1 MGIRRHFAVVALTTM
16 AVAGMS
22 WWRAIEAAPAAPP
35 PVAPESLTET
45 GLYETGRVGVIDGRN
60 RPFSPQYPLWTD
72 GATKRRWIRLP
83 EGARIDTTDVNDW
96 EIPVG
101 TKVWKEFAFGGRKV
115 ETRFIWRT
123 GDSAWVFASYAWNP
137 EGTEARLAPADGA
150 PRVAEVAPNRF
161 HSIPAVDQCR
171 ACHGS
176 DRPQL
181 LGVNALQLS
190 DDRDPNAPHA
200 EALEPGMLTLRSL
213 VAEGLLT
220 PDRSALAADPPRI
233 AARTPDERALLGYLA
248 GNCGACHNRKSDLA
262 PLGLLWRHSDVTTMG
277 AEALIGLVSRRTK
290 WQVPGV
296 PDGESVAIDPR
307 HPEQS
312 AILRRMRSR
321 GPASQMPPLGTVVAD
336 REAVELLTRWLA
348 SPGSLPSGERER

>member
-1 MGIRRHFAVVALTTM
+1 MGNRRHFAAVVALTIV
-16 AVAGMS
+16 VAGTS
-22 WWRAIEAAPAAPP
+22 WRRAIEAAPAAHPL
-35 PVAPESLTET
+35 VAPESLADT
-45 GLYETGRVGVIDGRN
+45 GLYADGRVGVIATGN
-60 RPFSPQYPLWTD
+60 RAFSPQYPLWTD

-83 EGARIDTTDVNDW
+83 PGTRIDATDVNEWDM
-96 EIPVG
+96 PVG
-101 TKVWKEFAFGGRKV
+101 TKVWKEFAFAGRAV
-115 ETRFIWRT
+115 ETRFIWRA
-123 GDSAWVFASYAWNP
+123 SAAEWVFASYAWNA
-137 EGTEARLAPADGA
+137 EGTEARLVPADGA

-171 ACHGS
+171 ACHVS

-190 DDRDPNAPHA
+190 DDRDPRAPHA
-200 EALEPGMLTLRSL
+200 EALEPGMLTLRTL
-213 VAEGLLT
+213 IEQDLLT
-220 PDRSALAADPPRI
+220 PDRSALVAEPPRI
-233 AARTPDERALLGYLA
+233 PARTPDERALLGYLA

-262 PLGLLWRHSDVTTMG
+262 PLGLLWKHSDMTTMG
-277 AEALIGLVSRRTK
+277 ADALVGLVAKRTK

-321 GPASQMPPLGTVVAD
+321 GPASQMPPIGTVVAD
-336 REAVELLTRWLA
+336 RESVELLTRWLA
-348 SPGSLPSGERER
+348 SQGALPSGEHER